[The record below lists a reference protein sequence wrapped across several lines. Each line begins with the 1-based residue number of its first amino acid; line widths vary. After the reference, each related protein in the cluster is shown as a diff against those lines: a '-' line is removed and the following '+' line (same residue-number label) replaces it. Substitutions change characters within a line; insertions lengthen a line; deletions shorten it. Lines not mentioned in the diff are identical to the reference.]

1 MAIHCVVL
9 RKLGRSPEFPRRGGA
24 CGWFEQRGTEL
35 QPGNSAR
42 EHGNPAGEPSDSTS
56 PYGHSIGRNRDSAN
70 RAWTKPRLHFA
81 QWKSEHNGARV
92 ELSQLPESWKH
103 HTAFNR
109 QSQHNQYTRHFAQR
123 FALWDLARN
132 GKRSV
137 RLHAEHVE
145 PKSADPWKPR
155 QYQPFSRNGPVA
167 GYSVPARSQ

>member
-70 RAWTKPRLHFA
+70 RAWTKPRLHSA
-81 QWKSEHNGARV
+81 QWESEQSVVHV
-92 ELSQLPESWKH
+92 EISQLPES
-103 HTAFNR
+103 
-109 QSQHNQYTRHFAQR
+109 
-123 FALWDLARN
+123 
-132 GKRSV
+132 
-137 RLHAEHVE
+137 
-145 PKSADPWKPR
+145 
-155 QYQPFSRNGPVA
+155 
-167 GYSVPARSQ
+167 